1 MSQDYPAAFDDVQP
15 DNLRRAGGPSSVLL
29 FFAAHIAWQRNPMGS
44 PIPARFL
51 FFILGL
57 LLLVAIWLSLALGPM
72 SLALGDSLAAA
83 LRLVGVPIEPA
94 GLEQAELILAQIRL
108 PRTLLGCAVGAVLA
122 LCGVAMQGLF
132 RNPLADPGLVGVSSG
147 AALGAAI
154 AIVGSTFAPALV
166 PGWEP
171 YVLSVFAFVGGLVVT
186 LLVYRLGRRNGQT
199 HVATMLLAGIALTA
213 LAGAVVGLFTYLADD
228 RTLRSLTFWN
238 LGSLNGASYA
248 RLWPL
253 LLITVAVALWLPR
266 RAKALNA
273 LLLGESEARHLGFD
287 VERVKRELVIC
298 TALGVGAAVAAA
310 GLIGFV
316 GLVVPH
322 LMRLLVGPD
331 HRLLL
336 PASALA
342 GASLLLLADVA
353 ARLVIAPAELPIG
366 IVTALLGAPFF
377 LYLLLRERV

>member
-1 MSQDYPAAFDDVQP
+1 MTSPFSTRP
-15 DNLRRAGGPSSVLL
+15 L
-29 FFAAHIAWQRNPMGS
+29 FIA
-44 PIPARFL
+44 
-51 FFILGL
+51 LGL
-57 LLLVAIWLSLALGPM
+57 LLVLVLWLSLALGPV
-72 SLALGDSLAAA
+72 SLPLGDTLRAA
-83 LRLVGVPIEPA
+83 LRLL
-94 GLEQAELILAQIRL
+94 GLPVAADAAVQQAELILSQIRM
-108 PRTLLGCAVGAVLA
+108 PRTLLGLMVGMVLA

-147 AALGAAI
+147 AALGAAV
-154 AIVGSTFAPALV
+154 AIVGGAAFGGLPEAFAPYL
-166 PGWEP
+166 
-171 YVLSVFAFVGGLVVT
+171 LSACAFVGGLLVT
-186 LLVYRLGRRNGQT
+186 ALVYRLGRRDGQT

-213 LAGAVVGLFTYLADD
+213 LAGAAIGLFTYLADD
-228 RTLRSLTFWN
+228 ATLRTLTFWN

-253 LLITVAVALWLPR
+253 LLATLVVALWLPR
-266 RAKALNA
+266 RARALNA

-287 VERVKRELVIC
+287 VERLKRELVLC

-310 GLIGFV
+310 GLIGFI

-342 GASLLLLADVA
+342 GASLLLLADLA
-353 ARLVIAPAELPIG
+353 ARLALAPAELPIG
-366 IVTALLGAPFF
+366 IVTALIGAPFF
-377 LYLLLRERV
+377 LYLLVRGRS